1 MRRGMR
7 VKLRLRLNEK
17 RGSSGR
23 NWHERWHVWG
33 SVIRRVCEMLNAS
46 SACMRRRGHAAI

>member
-7 VKLRLRLNEK
+7 VRLRLRLNEK
-17 RGSSGR
+17 RRSCRR
-23 NWHERWHVWG
+23 NWDERWDVWG

-46 SACMRRRGHAAI
+46 SACMRRGHAAI